1 MPVVRW
7 MKRSRLRTG
16 NLPSDITKESN
27 LEASSEPDASAAVLS
42 SSSAFSSSEP
52 SGELP
57 SVEAGSAGSCA
68 CSEPGAARPSNRMS
82 PSKAT
87 SAFRELGIRVSGR
100 ETFKLR
106 AILTH
111 PSIVGFMVLPL
122 SLIGWIETSLS
133 RRSRILRTGWIQLE
147 ATALTS
153 SVPRLGE
160 TQVIASL
167 RK

>member
-1 MPVVRW
+1 MTNLPVVRW

-52 SGELP
+52 A

-87 SAFRELGIRVSGR
+87 SAFREPGIRVSGR